1 MKWIVFV
8 IAALH
13 GLIHLLG
20 FVKGFQLAEIQNLQ
34 SPISKT
40 TGFFWLLAFVLF
52 VVAGVLVLINKSIW
66 MYLAGAALI
75 ISSILIVQQWHD
87 AKIGMIP
94 NMIILFALL
103 VSLSGCAF
111 NKKIARETHGILA
124 NTNNTFSREVGVEDL
139 SETPDAVKKW
149 LTSAGAIGKTIPNT
163 VYLRQNFKMK
173 LKPEQKDWH
182 QATAEQYF
190 TIENPA
196 FIWTVELKMS
206 PFIQI
211 RGRDKFVEGKGEMQM
226 KMNSIINLGK
236 ETGEKMDEGT
246 LQRYLSEMVWFPSA
260 AIMPYITWEE
270 VDSLTAKATMNYQD
284 TTGSGIFYFNEEGD
298 FTKFSTMRYMGNDS
312 NAQRYE
318 WVITVDD
325 YAEFEGLKIP
335 SKCRATWKLDEGD
348 WTWCIIEI
356 MDLSYNK
363 NNLDEHI

>member
-8 IAALH
+8 VAVLH

-20 FVKGFQLAEIQNLQ
+20 FVKGFQLAEVHNLQ
-34 SPISKT
+34 SQISKT
-40 TGFFWLLAFVLF
+40 TGLFWLLAFILF
-52 VVAGVLVLINKSIW
+52 GFAGGLFLLNKSLW

-75 ISSILIVQQWHD
+75 ISTIVIIQQWHD
-87 AKIGMIP
+87 AKFGMIP
-94 NMIILFALL
+94 NIIILFALL
-103 VSLSGCAF
+103 FSFTGCAF
-111 NKKIARETHGILA
+111 NNKITKETQSIMASARNTHSKVI
-124 NTNNTFSREVGVEDL
+124 TNEDL
-139 SETPDAVKKW
+139 GELPEAVKKW
-149 LTSAGAIGKTIPNT
+149 LNNVGVIGKPIPNT

-173 LKPEQKDWH
+173 LKPEQKNWH
-182 QATAEQYF
+182 EAMAEQYF

-196 FIWTVELKMS
+196 FIWTVKLNMS

-211 RGRDKFVEGKGEMQM
+211 RGRDKFVDGKGEMQM

-246 LQRYLSEMVWFPSA
+246 LQRYLGEMSWFPSA
-260 AIMPYITWEE
+260 VIMPYVTWEE
-270 VDSLTAKATMNYQD
+270 VDSLTAKATMSYQG
-284 TTGSGIFYFNEEGD
+284 TTGSGTFYFNEQGD

-325 YAEFEGLKIP
+325 YAEFEGVKIP

-356 MDLSYNK
+356 LDLSYH
-363 NNLDEHI
+363 NNNCDENI